1 METMKLDEYVD
12 NEINPFLH
20 VENIIFDVAEPMV
33 RSSSDYNNAVILI
46 EDVSQALSH
55 LLIESNGFENLPSD
69 ENIKAFA
76 VKFWGE
82 ISSLSA
88 KSHWW
93 TRDNTTS

>member
-1 METMKLDEYVD
+1 MKLDEYID

-46 EDVSQALSH
+46 EDVSQAISH

-76 VKFWGE
+76 VKFWKEVGV
-82 ISSLSA
+82 LSTQ
-88 KSHWW
+88 SHWW
-93 TRDNTTS
+93 TLDNATAQS

>member
-1 METMKLDEYVD
+1 MKLDEYID

-76 VKFWGE
+76 VKFWKEVGV
-82 ISSLSA
+82 LSTQ
-88 KSHWW
+88 SHWW
-93 TRDNTTS
+93 TLDNATAQS

>member
-1 METMKLDEYVD
+1 MKLDEYID

-76 VKFWGE
+76 VKLWKEVGV
-82 ISSLSA
+82 LSTQ
-88 KSHWW
+88 SHWW
-93 TRDNTTS
+93 NLDNTTAQS